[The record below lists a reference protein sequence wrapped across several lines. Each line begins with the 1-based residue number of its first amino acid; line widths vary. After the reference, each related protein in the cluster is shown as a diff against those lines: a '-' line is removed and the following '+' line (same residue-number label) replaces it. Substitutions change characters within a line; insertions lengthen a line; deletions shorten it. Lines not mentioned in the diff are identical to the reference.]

1 VVALSIT
8 FIAALIISH
17 YFFIVSHLSHLSS
30 PFTHFTRHIFH
41 SFIFIHS
48 IIHLNTNHS
57 RQLSFPPHSTL
68 IYDQSGRPGS
78 HSGNNIVGMRSEV
91 PIILMKF
98 YIETVTFKK
107 WLLSSDHDRSRH
119 EHRAYCDLNHR
130 YFIWNMKTKWSATSL
145 NAGVNETNTAL
156 RKISWKMGFI

>member
-1 VVALSIT
+1 MTHVFISRNLLVHSGLGGGCFREIRVVALSIT

-78 HSGNNIVGMRSEV
+78 HSGNIWSFEPELVDQLHN
-91 PIILMKF
+91 F
-98 YIETVTFKK
+98 
-107 WLLSSDHDRSRH
+107 SS
-119 EHRAYCDLNHR
+119 
-130 YFIWNMKTKWSATSL
+130 
-145 NAGVNETNTAL
+145 
-156 RKISWKMGFI
+156 